1 MIHCENETGFSI
13 NKIVTRF
20 YETKLNAMKILVV
33 DDEKIVLESC
43 QAVLEEAGFEVVL
56 VPSAAKALKEM
67 KHEEFA
73 LLLIDVKMPE
83 HDGMYLMQEVKK
95 RWPGKPVIVMS
106 GYYTADTIHEAI
118 RMGAAT
124 FIAKPFEPEELVETI
139 YQVIEKEE
147 RHGKK

>member
-1 MIHCENETGFSI
+1 M
-13 NKIVTRF
+13 
-20 YETKLNAMKILVV
+20 NAIKILVV
-33 DDEKIVLESC
+33 DDEEIVLESC

-56 VPSAAKALKEM
+56 VPSADKALKEM

-106 GYYTADTIHEAI
+106 GYYTVNTINEAI

-124 FIAKPFEPEELVETI
+124 FIAKPFEPEELVQTI
-139 YQVIEKEE
+139 HQVIEKEE
-147 RHGKK
+147 RHGKKEGPGN